1 MITVKYFASLRS
13 VAGKEEEQFNM
24 GSETTLEKLSEEISK
39 TAPKLGEMIRGNKI
53 IVSVN
58 MDVVQPGAV
67 IKDGDEIAL
76 LPPFSGGC

>member
-39 TAPKLGEMIRGNKI
+39 TAPKLGEMIRENKI
-53 IVSVN
+53 MVSVN
-58 MDVVQPGAV
+58 MDVVQSGAV